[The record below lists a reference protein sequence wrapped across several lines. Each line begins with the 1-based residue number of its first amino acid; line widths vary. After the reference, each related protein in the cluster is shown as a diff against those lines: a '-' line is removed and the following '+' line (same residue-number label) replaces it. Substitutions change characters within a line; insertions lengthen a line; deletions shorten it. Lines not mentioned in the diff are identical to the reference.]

1 MLLLPTLLYPILF
14 ICLSSSRCK
23 QDLPPSLP
31 RKAAFEKLTR
41 PRIIRLTILEPR
53 IRDAL
58 RDASHDACGLSTIR
72 RSVSADDAL
81 ITVSKYCGIICR
93 VWSILFST
101 PTATTTTPFQ
111 SRKIHSP
118 TGESDPRFLIAQLNG
133 SFSPHLQSFCVVSSK
148 FRSFVSSNIISQ
160 TSATPI
166 GNAVFKLRLCD
177 VHDVPLQGHRSWA
190 NRAMSVEDKIRQ

>member
-1 MLLLPTLLYPILF
+1 MAFATHSLVSYPLHLPVLF
-14 ICLSSSRCK
+14 AMQDAVGK
-23 QDLPPSLP
+23 VQDLPPSLP

-41 PRIIRLTILEPR
+41 PRIIRLTILEPC

-58 RDASHDACGLSTIR
+58 RDPSHDACGLSTIR

-81 ITVSKYCGIICR
+81 ITVSKYCGII
-93 VWSILFST
+93 
-101 PTATTTTPFQ
+101 

-148 FRSFVSSNIISQ
+148 FRSLVSSNIISQ